1 MSKKQN
7 ISAVI
12 LAGGSGTRLWPVSR
26 AKRPKQFLDL
36 FGDETMLQATFNR
49 LENLDIKSFVT
60 ICNNDHRFYVADQIK
75 NINKKS
81 KIILEPIGKNTAP
94 AIAMAAFTSIED
106 PILLVL
112 SADHLIK
119 DKEEFTSAV
128 KKAAPLAQDGKLVVF
143 GVKPENPNTGYG
155 YIKKG
160 KDFESGFYVDSFK
173 EKPSSDLAKKYIAS
187 GDYFWNSGMFM
198 FKSSVFLEEL
208 SKYRPDIY
216 KICKESTISPNT
228 DLDFTR
234 IDEKKFE
241 KCPNDSIDFAVMEK
255 TENAVMVEMNAGWND
270 IGTWSSIWDVSKKD
284 KDSNA
289 ILGDVIL
296 HDVNNSYIRSDDF
309 VVAAVGIKDL
319 IIVASQEVVLV
330 ANKNNPQEI
339 SKIVDSLKK
348 DERPEWKI
356 HREVHRPW
364 GKFDSIDSGDR
375 YQVKRITVKPKAK
388 LSLQKHKH
396 RAEHWIVVS
405 GIAKVTKGNETFKLS
420 ENQSTYIPLGEIH
433 ALENPGDFDL
443 VLIEV
448 QSGSYLGEDDI
459 VRLKDIYGRS

>member
-1 MSKKQN
+1 
-7 ISAVI
+7 
-12 LAGGSGTRLWPVSR
+12 
-26 AKRPKQFLDL
+26 
-36 FGDETMLQATFNR
+36 
-49 LENLDIKSFVT
+49 
-60 ICNNDHRFYVADQIK
+60 
-75 NINKKS
+75 
-81 KIILEPIGKNTAP
+81 
-94 AIAMAAFTSIED
+94 
-106 PILLVL
+106 
-112 SADHLIK
+112 
-119 DKEEFTSAV
+119 
-128 KKAAPLAQDGKLVVF
+128 
-143 GVKPENPNTGYG
+143 
-155 YIKKG
+155 
-160 KDFESGFYVDSFK
+160 
-173 EKPSSDLAKKYIAS
+173 
-187 GDYFWNSGMFM
+187 
-198 FKSSVFLEEL
+198 
-208 SKYRPDIY
+208 
-216 KICKESTISPNT
+216 
-228 DLDFTR
+228 
-234 IDEKKFE
+234 
-241 KCPNDSIDFAVMEK
+241 MEK